1 MKANIVSLIN
11 SIILISMGLW
21 GYFESDSR
29 PITALIPVIV
39 GVILL
44 LINSGIK
51 KENKIASH
59 VAVLLTL
66 LIIIGLVK
74 PFLGALDRENIAGII
89 RVSAMILTSLW
100 AIITFVQSFISA
112 RKSKT

>member
-44 LINSGIK
+44 LINSGVK

-112 RKSKT
+112 RKSKS